1 MIVDKIDRM
10 IRGWFIGNFEPTIYK
25 TDQFEVG
32 YLRHKK
38 GEIWKAHYHAVS
50 TEYNYLIRGKMI
62 IQGRELNA
70 GDLFVFEPGEIA
82 DPVFFEDCELIVVK
96 TPSIPSDKHDVE

>member
-1 MIVDKIDRM
+1 MKVDKINRM
-10 IRGWFIGNFEPTIYK
+10 MRGWFIGNFEPSLYK

-32 YLRHKK
+32 YLTHKK
-38 GEIWKAHYHAVS
+38 DEVWKAHYHALS

-62 IQGRELNA
+62 IQGVELNA

-82 DPVFFEDCELIVVK
+82 NPVFLEDCELIVVK
-96 TPSIPSDKHDVE
+96 TPSIPSDKYNVE